1 MSSAGGGTQV
11 LICHHRFPVLNVYD
25 DAADDDDVVMMM
37 TPWLGVP
44 GVSGRA
50 VISWEPPNIPS
61 SDVLYPMQHSQQR
74 IAMALRQRC
83 LSVAFGSADILKH
96 FL

>member
-1 MSSAGGGTQV
+1 MSMTTQ
-11 LICHHRFPVLNVYD
+11 LISDP
-25 DAADDDDVVMMM
+25 MM
-37 TPWLGVP
+37 TPWRLGVP
-44 GVSGRA
+44 VSGRA
-50 VISWEPPNIPS
+50 VRLISWEPPNIPS
-61 SDVLYPMQHSQQR
+61 SDVLYPMQHSKQR